1 MNAID
6 QIMSGEEPIVRAIE
20 EDHGI
25 LEAERFVDMF
35 NNACLQVAG
44 FEAPM
49 TIIAQSRNRTIA
61 PITNLSYLEH

>member
-6 QIMSGEEPIVRAIE
+6 QIMSGDEPIVQAIE
-20 EDHGI
+20 DDLGI
-25 LEAERFVDMF
+25 LQAERFVGMF

-44 FEAPM
+44 FEGVLSYIP
-49 TIIAQSRNRTIA
+49 TISIA

>member
-6 QIMSGEEPIVRAIE
+6 QITSGDEPIVRAIE
-20 EDHGI
+20 EEQGF
-25 LEAERFVDMF
+25 LEAERFVNMF

-44 FEAPM
+44 FE
-49 TIIAQSRNRTIA
+49 IILSMYANRCPTSIA

>member
-20 EDHGI
+20 EDQGI

-44 FEAPM
+44 FENALAFLAH
-49 TIIAQSRNRTIA
+49 TRHVTIA